1 VIIEWDKMALIK
13 RLFRFMRSLL
23 LILIISFILGELT
36 FQLLKPNIPYQY
48 SPQKIIQNFW
58 EESPIVEATLK
69 KSHEGHFLMS
79 GARFD
84 SIVRTNSLGWRDDEP
99 DSRKKV
105 LVIGDSFTFGWGVN
119 NNETIP
125 YNLEE
130 SPITNT
136 FFRLSGSSSLQ
147 PNEFV
152 LTIESNLAPDI
163 KK

>member
-1 VIIEWDKMALIK
+1 MIIEWDKMALIK

-23 LILIISFILGELT
+23 SILIISFILGELT
-36 FQLLKPNIPYQY
+36 LQLLKPNLPYQY
-48 SPQKIIQNFW
+48 TPQKIIQNFW
-58 EESPIVEATLK
+58 
-69 KSHEGHFLMS
+69 
-79 GARFD
+79 
-84 SIVRTNSLGWRDDEP
+84 
-99 DSRKKV
+99 
-105 LVIGDSFTFGWGVN
+105 
-119 NNETIP
+119 
-125 YNLEE
+125 EE